1 MFEELHPEIK
11 YLLIINK
18 TLANS
23 ILVEYFETFDQQF
36 KNSACILIY
45 SNVGNNFFSYSD
57 QLNIQLLHN

>member
-23 ILVEYFETFDQQF
+23 ILVKYFETFDQQF
-36 KNSACILIY
+36 KNSGCILIY
-45 SNVGNNFFSYSD
+45 SNIGNNFFSYSD